1 MASQD
6 GANGFEV
13 NSMYNQSDFGT
24 QSNYPL
30 ITVGIPTYNRASLV
44 RSCIESAFAQTY
56 PNIELMVSDNA
67 STDETLSVLNSIKD
81 HRLRILTSSKNV
93 GAIGNFSKCIREAR
107 GDYLVLLSDDNLW
120 VAPTFLEQCARMIG
134 TEPGLPIVV
143 AAHDSLVMDEFYR
156 SERRIVPAV
165 LSKRL
170 STGIWDGIDVF
181 EEYCHGRISAGSLS
195 VVVRTDILRNN
206 NRYSTEYCHAN
217 DDASWMPALLEGRAG
232 LINERCAT
240 YLIHGSSISA
250 TVTADDWI
258 EDYKKAMEELSAA
271 AAQKF
276 PDRTRQHQIKR
287 LTLLYLA
294 YQVMITLVLYRRAGA
309 SVTDVVCKLWNW
321 RAMLAQC
328 TLMDFFAIVRLR
340 SLGRIL
346 LPKPAV
352 RLSMTLGLDR
362 FF

>member
-1 MASQD
+1 M
-6 GANGFEV
+6 
-13 NSMYNQSDFGT
+13 M
-24 QSNYPL
+24 
-30 ITVGIPTYNRASLV
+30 
-44 RSCIESAFAQTY
+44 
-56 PNIELMVSDNA
+56 
-67 STDETLSVLNSIKD
+67 
-81 HRLRILTSSKNV
+81 
-93 GAIGNFSKCIREAR
+93 
-107 GDYLVLLSDDNLW
+107 
-120 VAPTFLEQCARMIG
+120 
-134 TEPGLPIVV
+134 
-143 AAHDSLVMDEFYR
+143 
-156 SERRIVPAV
+156 RR
-165 LSKRL
+165 
-170 STGIWDGIDVF
+170 
-181 EEYCHGRISAGSLS
+181 
-195 VVVRTDILRNN
+195 
-206 NRYSTEYCHAN
+206 
-217 DDASWMPALLEGRAG
+217 WMPALLEGRAG

-258 EDYKKAMEELSAA
+258 EDYKRAMEELSAA

-276 PDRTRQHQIKR
+276 PDRQHQIKR

-309 SVTDVVCKLWNW
+309 SVTDVVRKLWNW

-346 LPKPAV
+346 LPKPAA